1 MADIDSVDVSNESV
15 IADKEVH
22 DPEIKLC
29 FVILYYIL
37 LSNILNT
44 R

>member
-15 IADKEVH
+15 IADNEVH

-29 FVILYYIL
+29 FVLLHYIL
-37 LSNILNT
+37 LY
-44 R
+44 